1 MGPLGLLGV
10 VGPALLTGALVG
22 FVALR
27 YPALLLTLYALAA
40 VQLFGFLESEVVL
53 GRAALDPL
61 LLLVLLACG
70 IVCLRIVPR
79 GVPRDPLLPLL
90 VVTGVLAGWG
100 LLAPVLLDGSSG
112 FAALRDGRDF
122 LGYLLLAYLMV
133 RRPRLSPVH
142 VKVLATWVGLVLAVL
157 VLGWELL
164 ALRPPAYWLTDDA
177 SGHPRLSGPFGAFI
191 LLAFSLEVAQ
201 WTEARLGSRRLL
213 RILVLLTAL
222 GLQGHRSVFLAAL
235 LVSAGVVYLRM
246 RRRRGLAAL
255 AVSVLGLS
263 LLYPVVGPNLRPLVL
278 DPVQELVYR
287 KGAIAA
293 RLRAD
298 AARWVAVRERPWAGY
313 GFVDETSPLGRRFMT
328 AADSR
333 FEQTLGTVDG
343 GYLDLL
349 VRFGILG
356 TSALLLTFGGLPL
369 RVLRSRDG
377 DAAASGAALFLLS
390 YYPVAVT
397 WSVFSYA
404 HGIAPAILAF
414 FLVSSPAAA
423 PRLMVAPRARE
434 QQEVVPA

>member
-1 MGPLGLLGV
+1 
-10 VGPALLTGALVG
+10 
-22 FVALR
+22 
-27 YPALLLTLYALAA
+27 
-40 VQLFGFLESEVVL
+40 
-53 GRAALDPL
+53 
-61 LLLVLLACG
+61 
-70 IVCLRIVPR
+70 
-79 GVPRDPLLPLL
+79 
-90 VVTGVLAGWG
+90 
-100 LLAPVLLDGSSG
+100 
-112 FAALRDGRDF
+112 
-122 LGYLLLAYLMV
+122 
-133 RRPRLSPVH
+133 
-142 VKVLATWVGLVLAVL
+142 
-157 VLGWELL
+157 
-164 ALRPPAYWLTDDA
+164 
-177 SGHPRLSGPFGAFI
+177 
-191 LLAFSLEVAQ
+191 
-201 WTEARLGSRRLL
+201 
-213 RILVLLTAL
+213 
-222 GLQGHRSVFLAAL
+222 
-235 LVSAGVVYLRM
+235 
-246 RRRRGLAAL
+246 
-255 AVSVLGLS
+255 
-263 LLYPVVGPNLRPLVL
+263 
-278 DPVQELVYR
+278 
-287 KGAIAA
+287 
-293 RLRAD
+293 
-298 AARWVAVRERPWAGY
+298 VAVRERPWAGY